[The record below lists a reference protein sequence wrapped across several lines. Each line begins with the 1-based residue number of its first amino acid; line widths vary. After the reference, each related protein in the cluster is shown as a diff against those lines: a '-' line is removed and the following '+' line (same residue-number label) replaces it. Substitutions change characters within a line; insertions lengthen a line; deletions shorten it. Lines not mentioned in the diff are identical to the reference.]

1 MADEQTAP
9 DPEQQRKLGQMSFME
24 HLGELRTRIMWC
36 LIAAESA
43 IFCIFVV
50 AYLYYAG
57 KSLGGPM
64 PDVLRVPV
72 FDSICLFSSSL
83 TILWA
88 ERAIE
93 RGDLRKFR
101 RSLAL
106 TIFLGM
112 VFITGTAREW
122 VRLIYAE
129 GLTISTNLF
138 GTTFYSLVGLHAF
151 HVIVGLTGLSII
163 LTFTLLGFVR
173 REHAKR
179 IGVFAMY
186 WHFVD
191 AIWAVV
197 LPVVY
202 VIGR

>member
-1 MADEQTAP
+1 MPSAALTHADSPLSHEWRGP
-9 DPEQQRKLGQMSFME
+9 VG
-24 HLGELRTRIMWC
+24 MWC
-36 LIAAESA
+36 LITAESA
-43 IFCIFVV
+43 IFCIFIV
-50 AYLYYAG
+50 AYLYYVG
-57 KSLGGPM
+57 KSLSGPM
-64 PDVLRVPV
+64 PNDVLRVPI

-83 TILWA
+83 TIVWA
-88 ERAIE
+88 ERAIN
-93 RGDLRKFR
+93 RGDLGEFR
-101 RSLAL
+101 RWLLLTVAL
-106 TIFLGM
+106 GL
-112 VFITGTAREW
+112 VFITGTARDW
-122 VRLIYAE
+122 VRLIYVD

-138 GTTFYSLVGLHAF
+138 GTTFYSLVGL
-151 HVIVGLTGLSII
+151 TGLSII
-163 LTFTLLGFVR
+163 LMFALLGYVR

>member
-1 MADEQTAP
+1 MS
-9 DPEQQRKLGQMSFME
+9 DPLSIA
-24 HLGELRTRIMWC
+24 LTPGEFPLSQEWRGRVGMWC

-43 IFCIFVV
+43 IFSIFVV

-57 KSLGGPM
+57 KSLGGPT
-64 PDVLRVPV
+64 PSDVLRVPIWG
-72 FDSICLFSSSL
+72 SICLFSSSV
-83 TILWA
+83 TILIA

-93 RGDLRKFR
+93 RGDLSRFG
-101 RSLAL
+101 LWWFVTIAL
-106 TIFLGM
+106 GA

-122 VRLIYAE
+122 QRLIYHE
-129 GLTISTNLF
+129 RLTISTNLF
-138 GTTFYSLVGLHAF
+138 GTTFYSLVGLHAV

-163 LTFTLLGFVR
+163 MIFRLLGFVQR
-173 REHAKR
+173 AHAAR
-179 IGVFAMY
+179 VGVFAMY

-202 VIGR
+202 VITR

>member
-1 MADEQTAP
+1 MSVPAMPSAA
-9 DPEQQRKLGQMSFME
+9 LGRHESPLSHE
-24 HLGELRTRIMWC
+24 WRGPVGMWC

-43 IFCIFVV
+43 MFTIFVV
-50 AYLYYAG
+50 AYLFYVG
-57 KSLGGPM
+57 KSLSGPT
-64 PDVLRVPV
+64 PNDVLRVPV
-72 FDSICLFSSSL
+72 FGSICLFSSSL

-93 RGDLRKFR
+93 RGDLRAFR
-101 RSLAL
+101 RWLSLTVAL
-106 TIFLGM
+106 GA

-122 VRLIYAE
+122 VRLIYVE

-151 HVIVGLTGLSII
+151 HVVVGLTGLSII
-163 LTFTLLGFVR
+163 LAFTLLGYVR

-191 AIWAVV
+191 VIWAVV

>member
-1 MADEQTAP
+1 MPSIALPHAESP
-9 DPEQQRKLGQMSFME
+9 LSPEWRGPV
-24 HLGELRTRIMWC
+24 GMWC

-43 IFCIFVV
+43 IFTIFVV
-50 AYLYYAG
+50 AYLYYVG
-57 KSLGGPM
+57 KSLSGPM
-64 PDVLRVPV
+64 PNDVLRVPV

-83 TILWA
+83 TIVWA

-93 RGDLRKFR
+93 QGELREFR
-101 RSLAL
+101 RWLLL
-106 TIFLGM
+106 TIALGA

-122 VRLIYAE
+122 VRLIYIE
-129 GLTISTNLF
+129 RLTISTNLF

-163 LTFTLLGFVR
+163 LTLTLRGFVR

-197 LPVVY
+197 LLVVY